1 VRGVGGLLGAALLM
15 LVLAAGCGG
24 ESGSLTPA
32 APVAPRSASPVVV
45 SESPYVWSDCTALH
59 PGDALTVKSF
69 DCPEGQATIDMLNC
83 ANNETYVHMLR
94 PGQEDLEGM
103 MGVTTWLKAEPVPA
117 DDYRTRWARDNCHE
131 VD

>member
-1 VRGVGGLLGAALLM
+1 MLRVIALLM
-15 LVLAAGCGG
+15 LALAAACGS
-24 ESGSLTPA
+24 ESETLTPA
-32 APVAPRSASPVVV
+32 APVATRSALTPVI
-45 SESPYVWSDCTALH
+45 SESPYVWSDCTTLR
-59 PGDALTVKSF
+59 PGDPLTGKSF

-83 ANNETYVHMLR
+83 ANNETYIHMLR

-117 DDYRTRWARDNCHE
+117 DDYRTRWARANCHE